1 MQTKE
6 YLNQISRMNR
16 VINNKLTEISQL
28 QEMACSIL
36 SIKNEE
42 RVQSTPNFDTIGTV
56 VSKIVDMEKE
66 VDLLVDILFDIK
78 KDIYFKIN
86 MLSNQ
91 KHKEILIKKYIEFKS
106 IYTIAEELG
115 MTDRG
120 CKKAHKRA
128 LEEFEKINIKTKYSI
143 NIDCSLQNIV

>member
-16 VINNKLTEISQL
+16 MINNKLTEISQL
-28 QEMACSIL
+28 REMACSI
-36 SIKNEE
+36 SAIKNEE
-42 RVQSTPNFDTIGTV
+42 RVQSTPNFDKIGTV

-78 KDIYFKIN
+78 EDIYFKIN

-128 LEEFEKINIKTKYSI
+128 LEEFEKRNIKTKYSI